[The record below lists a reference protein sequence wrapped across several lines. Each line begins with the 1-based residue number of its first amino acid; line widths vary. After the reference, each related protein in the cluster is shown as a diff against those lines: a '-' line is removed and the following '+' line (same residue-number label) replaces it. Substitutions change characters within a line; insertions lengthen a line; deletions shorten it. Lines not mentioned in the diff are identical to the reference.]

1 MEDIND
7 KSSSSSLK
15 NITSSQNTL
24 KTISLNFI
32 NTNNYNLNDAQIFEN
47 NKENSYYDKDLN
59 EKIIKLFIG
68 DHPLLPMKTIE
79 KIAHCNFMNQH
90 YKNKDFYNIK
100 VIDEIIHNESS
111 HIVAEFKDYLI
122 KGDTSEFIMKFYKK
136 RESLNLLPKISECYI
151 NCSVIFPNYVILP
164 ESKYIYKNIKK
175 KQRVIDIQQEQEERE
190 ENIKNG
196 VYEQEKEPTIFT
208 TQAFDSIL
216 NQTDTSGVKKFFNIS
231 HEKSG
236 DSSGVFKL
244 MNNIETAEKKL
255 GNNSKK
261 NKINVCKLKK
271 GNNEFQNNYKKNI
284 TLNDPGYN
292 KKLQSAF
299 NNRKGEGGIFNEKKI
314 SEKNNNI
321 NNINLEKNNDLNINK
336 NNLKQL
342 LRQSTEN
349 NNTNTNN
356 NTNNFHH
363 KKNNNFS
370 TQVTYIDS
378 CNHHMK
384 NPFDLK
390 GIETIKKIGK
400 NSKNLKEIKNDNN
413 DKEKEKEKLI
423 GKNNSQTYSSIKEIE
438 RDNEKNINN
447 YYIKGKNLLKEN
459 KNIFST
465 NKENSEIN
473 NFSINQSDIKTK
485 TKEKEKL
492 NTKKSRIK
500 KENLS
505 RNNNYPLYQFDTNIK
520 TYCEDP
526 MKISSKNKNMI
537 TSYKTKSQTKNKT
550 KGYQTSR
557 NKYDNKNMYIN
568 ISKSNISKNHQSID
582 SDMNNNNRI
591 KKNMNQIQNK
601 HNNLKNNLINA
612 LLASQNNKQKKKITK
627 YKDIIQ
633 KEKEKEQNQE
643 KENNNKS
650 SNGSIISIIDSNEL
664 KDIHN
669 TSNNNNIDI
678 INININNENNLEQEL
693 KDNNKGYILE
703 KNDSNNKRIISNSN
717 IDKESN
723 NKISSTSCT
732 KTMSINSYGS
742 KPKNFYGNNNNKM
755 NHKKQISM
763 SKIPNSLPENKI
775 LNNKMTKKMNKINE
789 ELENKNKLKEFIDNY
804 LDDYFSSNNNLNI
817 NNNYIDNHSK
827 NKSKSRTKNE
837 PLTVRNN
844 IQEKRKEKDDN
855 NKIRKSIFN
864 FEKRISKKLS
874 EKNLNIFDKFKN
886 KSSPKDGKKNKT
898 STIKINK
905 SGNMQNSDRCCPLSA
920 RESNLNYQI
929 NAEMIELLSN
939 KIQKIKQS
947 IKETSDK
954 GSNSISSIF
963 KKKKIPSANK
973 KTSTLPLGIKKS
985 VANDFIEKKGNN
997 SKTRNKKNKNGLIGA
1012 TSSNSNIGISG
1023 NLVNTI
1029 INSIY
1034 QTNLLSPNKKNI
1046 EYDKLMKTFHKFKRP
1061 TNSFSGNNNG
1071 NNNNNS
1077 KGKYNNNHNNVN
1089 NNKKDSKSKKKHG
1102 RYNSIYSSANNN
1114 YENNLNIEV
1123 NIKNNLKVQQKKQ
1136 TSNNNNINNN
1146 KHINDNLNSLNIN
1159 FNNYTNNYN
1168 YNYNINSASGNSNN
1182 INSNPINNNT
1192 NNANININSNNYS
1205 NSMVNKVKSSSQKII
1220 MGKIVGKTDNN
1231 LKGIPINGF
1240 DKLITKKYNTRNYNI
1255 PLSVTERVKQ
1265 ANMYATSF
1273 ATNNTNS
1280 NRYRNSNRAH
1290 MTINRIYQKK

>member
-1 MEDIND
+1 
-7 KSSSSSLK
+7 
-15 NITSSQNTL
+15 
-24 KTISLNFI
+24 
-32 NTNNYNLNDAQIFEN
+32 
-47 NKENSYYDKDLN
+47 
-59 EKIIKLFIG
+59 
-68 DHPLLPMKTIE
+68 
-79 KIAHCNFMNQH
+79 
-90 YKNKDFYNIK
+90 
-100 VIDEIIHNESS
+100 
-111 HIVAEFKDYLI
+111 
-122 KGDTSEFIMKFYKK
+122 
-136 RESLNLLPKISECYI
+136 
-151 NCSVIFPNYVILP
+151 
-164 ESKYIYKNIKK
+164 
-175 KQRVIDIQQEQEERE
+175 
-190 ENIKNG
+190 
-196 VYEQEKEPTIFT
+196 
-208 TQAFDSIL
+208 
-216 NQTDTSGVKKFFNIS
+216 
-231 HEKSG
+231 
-236 DSSGVFKL
+236 
-244 MNNIETAEKKL
+244 
-255 GNNSKK
+255 
-261 NKINVCKLKK
+261 
-271 GNNEFQNNYKKNI
+271 
-284 TLNDPGYN
+284 
-292 KKLQSAF
+292 
-299 NNRKGEGGIFNEKKI
+299 
-314 SEKNNNI
+314 
-321 NNINLEKNNDLNINK
+321 
-336 NNLKQL
+336 
-342 LRQSTEN
+342 
-349 NNTNTNN
+349 
-356 NTNNFHH
+356 
-363 KKNNNFS
+363 
-370 TQVTYIDS
+370 
-378 CNHHMK
+378 
-384 NPFDLK
+384 
-390 GIETIKKIGK
+390 
-400 NSKNLKEIKNDNN
+400 
-413 DKEKEKEKLI
+413 
-423 GKNNSQTYSSIKEIE
+423 
-438 RDNEKNINN
+438 
-447 YYIKGKNLLKEN
+447 
-459 KNIFST
+459 
-465 NKENSEIN
+465 
-473 NFSINQSDIKTK
+473 
-485 TKEKEKL
+485 
-492 NTKKSRIK
+492 
-500 KENLS
+500 
-505 RNNNYPLYQFDTNIK
+505 
-520 TYCEDP
+520 
-526 MKISSKNKNMI
+526 
-537 TSYKTKSQTKNKT
+537 
-550 KGYQTSR
+550 
-557 NKYDNKNMYIN
+557 
-568 ISKSNISKNHQSID
+568 
-582 SDMNNNNRI
+582 
-591 KKNMNQIQNK
+591 
-601 HNNLKNNLINA
+601 
-612 LLASQNNKQKKKITK
+612 
-627 YKDIIQ
+627 
-633 KEKEKEQNQE
+633 
-643 KENNNKS
+643 
-650 SNGSIISIIDSNEL
+650 
-664 KDIHN
+664 
-669 TSNNNNIDI
+669 
-678 INININNENNLEQEL
+678 
-693 KDNNKGYILE
+693 
-703 KNDSNNKRIISNSN
+703 
-717 IDKESN
+717 
-723 NKISSTSCT
+723 
-732 KTMSINSYGS
+732 
-742 KPKNFYGNNNNKM
+742 
-755 NHKKQISM
+755 M

-837 PLTVRNN
+837 PLTLRNN

>member
-1 MEDIND
+1 MDEIND
-7 KSSSSSLK
+7 KSSSSSQK

-90 YKNKDFYNIK
+90 YKNKEFYNIK

-216 NQTDTSGVKKFFNIS
+216 NQTDTSGVKRFFDVS
-231 HEKSG
+231 QEKSG
-236 DSSGVFKL
+236 ECSSGMFKL
-244 MNNIETAEKKL
+244 MNNIETAEKKSV
-255 GNNSKK
+255 NNSKK

-271 GNNEFQNNYKKNI
+271 GNNEFQYNYKKNTI
-284 TLNDPGYN
+284 TLNDPGTN

-299 NNRKGEGGIFNEKKI
+299 NNKKGEGGIFSENKFI
-314 SEKNNNI
+314 EKNTVYYLNN
-321 NNINLEKNNDLNINK
+321 NNGEKNDLNLNK

-349 NNTNTNN
+349 NNTNN
-356 NTNNFHH
+356 NTNNYHH
-363 KKNNNFS
+363 RKNNNFS

-400 NSKNLKEIKNDNN
+400 NTKNLKEIKNDNKDFI
-413 DKEKEKEKLI
+413 DKDKDKEKLI
-423 GKNNSQTYSSIKEIE
+423 GKNNSQTYSSIKEID

-447 YYIKGKNLLKEN
+447 YYIKGQNLLKE
-459 KNIFST
+459 KNNLFSNN
-465 NKENSEIN
+465 NKENSEMN
-473 NFSINQSDIKTK
+473 NFSINQSDIKIK
-485 TKEKEKL
+485 TKEKP
-492 NTKKSRIK
+492 NKKTSRIK

-505 RNNNYPLYQFDTNIK
+505 RNNNYPIYQFDTNIK
-520 TYCEDP
+520 TYYEDP
-526 MKISSKNKNMI
+526 SKKNKNMI
-537 TSYKTKSQTKNKT
+537 TSYKTKSQAKNKT

-612 LLASQNNKQKKKITK
+612 LLGSQNNNQKKKKITK

-633 KEKEKEQNQE
+633 QAQAQEQE
-643 KENNNKS
+643 KDVDNS
-650 SNGSIISIIDSNEL
+650 SNVSIISIIGSNEL

-669 TSNNNNIDI
+669 TSNNNLDM
-678 INININNENNLEQEL
+678 INININGNHMNEINDPEL
-693 KDNNKGYILE
+693 KENIKGFNLE
-703 KNDSNNKRIISNSN
+703 KNDSTNKRVISSSN

-723 NKISSTSCT
+723 NRISSTSCT

-742 KPKNFYGNNNNKM
+742 KPKNFCANNNNKM
-755 NHKKQISM
+755 NHKKQISS
-763 SKIPNSLPENKI
+763 SKIPNSLPENKTM
-775 LNNKMTKKMNKINE
+775 NYKMNKKINKINE
-789 ELENKNKLKEFIDNY
+789 EIENKNKLKEFIDNY
-804 LDDYFSSNNNLNI
+804 LDDYFSSNNNI
-817 NNNYIDNHSK
+817 NNNYLDSK

-837 PLTVRNN
+837 PLTMRNN
-844 IQEKRKEKDDN
+844 FQERRKEKDDN
-855 NKIRKSIFN
+855 SKIRKSIFN

-898 STIKINK
+898 SSIKINK

-973 KTSTLPLGIKKS
+973 KPTLPLGIKKA
-985 VANDFIEKKGNN
+985 ANDFIEKKGQN
-997 SKTRNKKNKNGLIGA
+997 SKTRNKKNKNGLIGV

-1061 TNSFSGNNNG
+1061 TNSFNGANNG
-1071 NNNNNS
+1071 NNNS
-1077 KGKYNNNHNNVN
+1077 KGKYTNNNHNNN
-1089 NNKKDSKSKKKHG
+1089 NIGSNNNNLNKKDSKSKKKHG
-1102 RYNSIYSSANNN
+1102 RYNSIYSNTNN

-1123 NIKNNLKVQQKKQ
+1123 NIKNNLKVQPKKQ
-1136 TSNNNNINNN
+1136 LGNNN

-1168 YNYNINSASGNSNN
+1168 YNYNINSASSNSNN
-1182 INSNPINNNT
+1182 ANSNPINNNT
-1192 NNANININSNNYS
+1192 NNANININTNNYS
-1205 NSMVNKVKSSSQKII
+1205 NSMINKNKSSSQKII
-1220 MGKIVGKTDNN
+1220 MGKVVGKTDNN

-1265 ANMYATSF
+1265 ANIYATSF

>member
-1 MEDIND
+1 M
-7 KSSSSSLK
+7 
-15 NITSSQNTL
+15 
-24 KTISLNFI
+24 
-32 NTNNYNLNDAQIFEN
+32 
-47 NKENSYYDKDLN
+47 
-59 EKIIKLFIG
+59 
-68 DHPLLPMKTIE
+68 
-79 KIAHCNFMNQH
+79 
-90 YKNKDFYNIK
+90 
-100 VIDEIIHNESS
+100 
-111 HIVAEFKDYLI
+111 
-122 KGDTSEFIMKFYKK
+122 
-136 RESLNLLPKISECYI
+136 
-151 NCSVIFPNYVILP
+151 
-164 ESKYIYKNIKK
+164 
-175 KQRVIDIQQEQEERE
+175 
-190 ENIKNG
+190 
-196 VYEQEKEPTIFT
+196 
-208 TQAFDSIL
+208 
-216 NQTDTSGVKKFFNIS
+216 
-231 HEKSG
+231 
-236 DSSGVFKL
+236 
-244 MNNIETAEKKL
+244 
-255 GNNSKK
+255 
-261 NKINVCKLKK
+261 
-271 GNNEFQNNYKKNI
+271 NYKK
-284 TLNDPGYN
+284 
-292 KKLQSAF
+292 
-299 NNRKGEGGIFNEKKI
+299 E
-314 SEKNNNI
+314 
-321 NNINLEKNNDLNINK
+321 
-336 NNLKQL
+336 
-342 LRQSTEN
+342 
-349 NNTNTNN
+349 
-356 NTNNFHH
+356 
-363 KKNNNFS
+363 
-370 TQVTYIDS
+370 
-378 CNHHMK
+378 
-384 NPFDLK
+384 
-390 GIETIKKIGK
+390 
-400 NSKNLKEIKNDNN
+400 
-413 DKEKEKEKLI
+413 
-423 GKNNSQTYSSIKEIE
+423 
-438 RDNEKNINN
+438 
-447 YYIKGKNLLKEN
+447 
-459 KNIFST
+459 
-465 NKENSEIN
+465 
-473 NFSINQSDIKTK
+473 
-485 TKEKEKL
+485 
-492 NTKKSRIK
+492 
-500 KENLS
+500 
-505 RNNNYPLYQFDTNIK
+505 
-520 TYCEDP
+520 
-526 MKISSKNKNMI
+526 
-537 TSYKTKSQTKNKT
+537 
-550 KGYQTSR
+550 
-557 NKYDNKNMYIN
+557 
-568 ISKSNISKNHQSID
+568 
-582 SDMNNNNRI
+582 
-591 KKNMNQIQNK
+591 
-601 HNNLKNNLINA
+601 
-612 LLASQNNKQKKKITK
+612 
-627 YKDIIQ
+627 
-633 KEKEKEQNQE
+633 
-643 KENNNKS
+643 
-650 SNGSIISIIDSNEL
+650 
-664 KDIHN
+664 
-669 TSNNNNIDI
+669 
-678 INININNENNLEQEL
+678 
-693 KDNNKGYILE
+693 
-703 KNDSNNKRIISNSN
+703 
-717 IDKESN
+717 
-723 NKISSTSCT
+723 
-732 KTMSINSYGS
+732 
-742 KPKNFYGNNNNKM
+742 
-755 NHKKQISM
+755 ISM
-763 SKIPNSLPENKI
+763 PKIPNSLSENKI

-1089 NNKKDSKSKKKHG
+1089 NNNKKDSKSKKKHG

-1220 MGKIVGKTDNN
+1220 MGKIVEKTDNN